1 MFSIL
6 DYSQIHYTRFKKCSI
21 WFLNE
26 WVPTKLKTLQQN
38 SVQQYVC
45 EENKARCVSMLWP
58 KTPRPT
64 PPRCL
69 WGHRWSHSWA
79 CWAVRPRWR
88 GTLWTGS
95 WGTVRTVRCPPLP
108 CSYCS
113 TATRTTWWLLLSSWS
128 SWPCRCS
135 APQTERQFDGRSCR
149 TRCTG
154 GPPWRSAGRPDQTG
168 GGWCGCRRAPGS
180 LPALRSSGSSS
191 GRRRHPQWPSSG
203 RLETR
208 RECRWRRGFGRS
220 HYLSHCPGWVE
231 AVWLRW
237 SRVCSWQSSSRP
249 GGCRRQTWGCSC
261 TPVGWCFSH
270 TTLSRGR
277 SCGEQAHFDEGW
289 VRICGQFEEKNKE
302 KHGINNTFWLI
313 EFAKLWIRPPLQTE
327 LSQQLQDGLL
337 FHSVQEF
344 QALAGWSL
352 QVWWWPNF
360 DPVPG
365 RRIMHNVWISIF
377 QGFKLV
383 IDLFLFNLFWSRCW
397 LHSVM
402 AEEKMSSSVNRSA
415 PSFVLLFS
423 QPPGSISRGKIKDEF
438 QHKGNTSAIV
448 QPKQTEAL
456 IFPVA
461 IPR

>member
-1 MFSIL
+1 MYKSITHSL
-6 DYSQIHYTRFKKCSI
+6 VFFICFGLQPPPSNPVDLKNVEFGFCGFHYCA
-21 WFLNE
+21 
-26 WVPTKLKTLQQN
+26 PTKLKTLQQN
-38 SVQQYVC
+38 SVQQYLC

-58 KTPRPT
+58 KTPQPT

-69 WGHRWSHSWA
+69 WGHQWSHSWA

-113 TATRTTWWLLLSSWS
+113 MATRTTWWLLLSSWS

-135 APQTERQFDGRSCR
+135 APQTERQFAGRSCR

-191 GRRRHPQWPSSG
+191 GRRRRPQWPSSG

-220 HYLSHCPGWVE
+220 HRLSRCPGWVE

-237 SRVCSWQSSSRP
+237 SRACSWQSSSRP

-270 TTLSRGR
+270 TTLSLDR
-277 SCGEQAHFDEGW
+277 SCGEQAHFDEEW
-289 VRICGQFEEKNKE
+289 VQICGQFKEKNKE
-302 KHGINNTFWLI
+302 KHWINNTFWLS
-313 EFAKLWIRPPLQTE
+313 EFSKLWVSPPLQTE
-327 LSQQLQDGLL
+327 LTAVGRIAVSFCAGIQSSWMKKLMFGDDPTLIRCQVIESCTMSEYL
-337 FHSVQEF
+337 FF
-344 QALAGWSL
+344 TALNG
-352 QVWWWPNF
+352 
-360 DPVPG
+360 
-365 RRIMHNVWISIF
+365 
-377 QGFKLV
+377 
-383 IDLFLFNLFWSRCW
+383 
-397 LHSVM
+397 
-402 AEEKMSSSVNRSA
+402 
-415 PSFVLLFS
+415 
-423 QPPGSISRGKIKDEF
+423 
-438 QHKGNTSAIV
+438 
-448 QPKQTEAL
+448 
-456 IFPVA
+456 
-461 IPR
+461 